1 MEELIQTTAPKPLT
15 RGELWKKV
23 LILTGCETLLCIL
36 FVYSLPSR
44 GIPVD
49 RWLLGYRLIAAAA
62 TYPILVGVCWVLL
75 YLKKTLETVMIV
87 TLVLSSL
94 MVVGICSV
102 VPPKIAACAE
112 LGPYADY
119 QHGECVNAYDGN
131 LVVRNY
137 TIRGFENTRTN
148 DNGVPTERTTY
159 TVDNVE
165 GNGTTT
171 VVTDNTSTQILE
183 GEYQGKNIIVRKD
196 KEGVSHLLVLER
208 HHLTGSMNN
217 TRPIREE
224 FCYQGWLYRIHYT
237 EYSFL
242 DQSYSEVAE
251 RTSSSCPNHENYAH
265 VDDNSQ

>member
-1 MEELIQTTAPKPLT
+1 MEEELTQPTEPKPLT
-15 RGELWKKV
+15 RGELWKY
-23 LILTGCETLLCIL
+23 ILVTAALGTLFCVTV
-36 FVYSLPSR
+36 VYSLPSR
-44 GIPVD
+44 GIPVGK
-49 RWLLGYRLIAAAA
+49 WLLGYRLIAAAA

-102 VPPKIAACAE
+102 VPPKIAACAD

-119 QHGECVNAYDGN
+119 QHRECVNAYDGN

-159 TVDNVE
+159 TVDSVD

-171 VVTDNTSTQILE
+171 VVTDNTSTQILG

-196 KEGVSHLLVLER
+196 KEGTSHLLVLE
-208 HHLTGSMNN
+208 HYHLTGAMNN
-217 TRPIREE
+217 TRPIRDG

-237 EYSFL
+237 DYSFL

-251 RTSSSCPNHENYAH
+251 RTNSSCPNNENYAH
-265 VDDNSQ
+265 VDDN